1 MLSVVSLKLSYENFG
16 ASTFESKLGF
26 DNLVSDLVS
35 GDHVGEELDEAV
47 HRYPECC
54 QGQPQ
59 LAEG

>member
-1 MLSVVSLKLSYENFG
+1 MKILGRQLSKVCVN
-16 ASTFESKLGF
+16 LGF
-26 DNLVSDLVS
+26 DYLVSDLVS